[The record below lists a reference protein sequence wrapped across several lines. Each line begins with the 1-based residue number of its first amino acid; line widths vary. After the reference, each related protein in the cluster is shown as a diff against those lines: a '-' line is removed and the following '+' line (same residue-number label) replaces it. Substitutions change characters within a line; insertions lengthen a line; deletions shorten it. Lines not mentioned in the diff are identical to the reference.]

1 MDRPPPTRLSASL
14 KGFAGTV
21 LTLLQVRL
29 ELLSIE
35 AQEEVVRVVGLLL
48 WGVAAVLLLAMGLGL
63 QQLLQQWPA
72 LTHGVA
78 WFGVAFL
85 LYMAYGLA
93 RSDGQLSGNDAQQ
106 RPSLFKGALM
116 QWLNP
121 KAWLAS
127 MAGMGAYAADGDLWR
142 VGQFAALYFVIC
154 YLSISCWALAGVYLR
169 QYLENPLYLR
179 RFNRGLALLLVLSAV
194 YLLV

>member
-1 MDRPPPTRLSASL
+1 MNTLFYSMAGFALAASISPGPVNLLALSAGASHGL
-14 KGFAGTV
+14 RSSMRHVTGATFGFTA
-21 LTLLQVRL
+21 
-29 ELLSIE
+29 
-35 AQEEVVRVVGLLL
+35 
-48 WGVAAVLLLAMGLGL
+48 LLLAMGLGL
-63 QQLLQQWPA
+63 QQLLQQWPV
-72 LTHGVA
+72 LTQWVA

-93 RSDGQLSGNDAQQ
+93 RADGQLSGNDAQQ

-127 MAGMGAYAADGDLWR
+127 MAGMGAYAAEGDLLR

-179 RFNRGLALLLVLSAV
+179 RFNRVLALLLVLSAV

>member
-1 MDRPPPTRLSASL
+1 MRHVTGATF
-14 KGFAGTV
+14 GFTA
-21 LTLLQVRL
+21 
-29 ELLSIE
+29 
-35 AQEEVVRVVGLLL
+35 
-48 WGVAAVLLLAMGLGL
+48 LLLAMGLGL

-72 LTHGVA
+72 LTHWVA

-93 RSDGQLSGNDAQQ
+93 RADGQLSGNDAQQ

-142 VGQFAALYFVIC
+142 VVQFAALYFVIC

-179 RFNRGLALLLVLSAV
+179 RFNRGLALLLVMSAI